1 MVYRDNPD
9 KPGESMEITQQ
20 KLPAGTT
27 LNDLPLAV
35 RKSSTFVGWCYDW
48 ECTDYVGSE
57 DRLLG
62 DLTLYAAYTDMQ
74 PMESVTMDTYA
85 RAYDVA
91 TDFAIGIT
99 NTGDV
104 LDNAE
109 ILAACK
115 IKNVSDPSEEITMAV
130 TRGEDNTCTVSNS
143 NGWQPG
149 ASYKLTLKN
158 DQLYF
163 TGFDKTIREYDFTV
177 HREETKN
184 VELNREI
191 RYIHTRELS
200 NLTVNGKTADSVSV
214 AVMTVGIDGEIQ
226 GEGSDTTGS
235 FTYTKDSL
243 QTGDIVGVYSGD
255 VIPSMDLAAGDN
267 SDVSYFEITGC
278 NGNQYEYRGAKTE
291 DVLFTPDVFPL
302 EKSKDQDGDPDNHSV
317 TVAVGELTFGDDE
330 MSQALNLDES
340 TTVDPGTEPE
350 QDGEMIITWKN
361 QEGTFNTQPLT
372 IKIRLHW
379 DNLRDGYYIAFDSQ
393 GGSYVDTIMG
403 KYNSDIEKPED
414 PVRTGYRFAGWYEDE
429 ELTTPYTIPAKM
441 PNKERMVYAKWEAED
456 VGYQVVE
463 YLEGTNGVYEAQ
475 DPISYSGLTDTEVT
489 PKPAEHEGYETPK
502 EKTETVR
509 ADGTT
514 VVKYYYPRAEYHLTF
529 LMEENGETVASDDY
543 RYGTFLTAPAV
554 YRPGYEFQGWSP
566 EVPESVPA
574 GNMTYTATWKASDG
588 IPYAVRYYV
597 EEPEEGGYTLSEIKT
612 MTGTTGET
620 VTASEGDYSSV
631 VYHRKGELASGEVKA
646 DGSLVLKVYYDLN
659 IYTLTYDPKG
669 GTLDETTLTAR
680 PGERIGVPVPVREG
694 YTFEGWYLD
703 EEYQQ
708 SFGETMPDHDL
719 TVYAKWE
726 QQTVNYMVRHYQ
738 EKLWSITGNEEIP
751 YKREFNA
758 KNYELTEEESFA
770 AHAGDSVT
778 PEVKSYTGFSAPEKQ
793 TVEVLGDGSLVVNYY
808 YTRNTGLLLLEVTG
822 NPDGKEFARVQYV
835 PYGIPIGEIK
845 AVVERQNDRAGYTFE
860 VWYTDGNHQNPFDGI
875 MPAVDANT
883 EEPDAWNDGFK
894 IYGKWT
900 PVPSEYRV
908 EHYQQNPFDPR
919 SYILVEEET
928 KTALTDTEVT
938 PEVKSYPGFQSSEAQ
953 TLWVT
958 GYDVA
963 CMQYYY
969 DRNSYSVTYVKNNGE
984 ADETA
989 DVMYGAV
996 ISEVPK
1002 YSGHAFAGW
1011 YEDAALTVSFEG
1023 KTMPMHALTLYAKWE
1038 PGKKT
1043 YQVIH
1048 QLQSA
1053 DGSDTWE
1060 TAETETFTGTA
1071 GDSVEPEVKAYDGF
1085 TAPEK
1090 QRCTLTVSD
1099 DPDTITYRYRRNSYQ
1114 VTMVTNNGDPATE
1127 KTYLY
1132 GTRVEE
1138 MPERAGY
1145 SFDGWYQD
1153 AGLTKVFD
1161 GTVPAQNS
1169 TIYAKWEPRATY
1181 YWVKYS
1187 LQNANDNGHTVASME
1202 SLLGRTEDVI
1212 TPEVRKFEGYIS
1224 PQPQTGQIQGGKVL
1238 VIEYLYE
1245 REVHTLQLENND
1257 GTEPKQQ
1264 QMKQGAAIP
1273 APSMRKGYTFMGW
1286 YGEETVLGIT
1296 IDRESWKKAP
1306 SGSYADTVTFQI
1318 SYVDATD

>member
-9 KPGESMEITQQ
+9 KPGERMEITQQ

-115 IKNVSDPSEEITMAV
+115 IKNVSDPSEEITLAV
-130 TRGEDNTCTVSNS
+130 TRGEDNTCTVSNP

-177 HREETKN
+177 YREETKN

-200 NLTVNGKTADSVSV
+200 NLTVNGNTADSVSV

-403 KYNSDIEKPED
+403 KYNSDIEEPED

-620 VTASEGDYSSV
+620 VTAPEGDYSSV

-758 KNYELTEEESFA
+758 K
-770 AHAGDSVT
+770 
-778 PEVKSYTGFSAPEKQ
+778 
-793 TVEVLGDGSLVVNYY
+793 
-808 YTRNTGLLLLEVTG
+808 
-822 NPDGKEFARVQYV
+822 
-835 PYGIPIGEIK
+835 
-845 AVVERQNDRAGYTFE
+845 
-860 VWYTDGNHQNPFDGI
+860 
-875 MPAVDANT
+875 
-883 EEPDAWNDGFK
+883 
-894 IYGKWT
+894 
-900 PVPSEYRV
+900 
-908 EHYQQNPFDPR
+908 
-919 SYILVEEET
+919 
-928 KTALTDTEVT
+928 
-938 PEVKSYPGFQSSEAQ
+938 
-953 TLWVT
+953 
-958 GYDVA
+958 
-963 CMQYYY
+963 
-969 DRNSYSVTYVKNNGE
+969 
-984 ADETA
+984 
-989 DVMYGAV
+989 
-996 ISEVPK
+996 
-1002 YSGHAFAGW
+1002 
-1011 YEDAALTVSFEG
+1011 
-1023 KTMPMHALTLYAKWE
+1023 TM
-1038 PGKKT
+1038 
-1043 YQVIH
+1043 
-1048 QLQSA
+1048 
-1053 DGSDTWE
+1053 
-1060 TAETETFTGTA
+1060 
-1071 GDSVEPEVKAYDGF
+1071 
-1085 TAPEK
+1085 
-1090 QRCTLTVSD
+1090 
-1099 DPDTITYRYRRNSYQ
+1099 N
-1114 VTMVTNNGDPATE
+1114 
-1127 KTYLY
+1127 
-1132 GTRVEE
+1132 
-1138 MPERAGY
+1138 
-1145 SFDGWYQD
+1145 
-1153 AGLTKVFD
+1153 
-1161 GTVPAQNS
+1161 
-1169 TIYAKWEPRATY
+1169 
-1181 YWVKYS
+1181 
-1187 LQNANDNGHTVASME
+1187 
-1202 SLLGRTEDVI
+1202 
-1212 TPEVRKFEGYIS
+1212 
-1224 PQPQTGQIQGGKVL
+1224 
-1238 VIEYLYE
+1238 
-1245 REVHTLQLENND
+1245 
-1257 GTEPKQQ
+1257 
-1264 QMKQGAAIP
+1264 
-1273 APSMRKGYTFMGW
+1273 
-1286 YGEETVLGIT
+1286 
-1296 IDRESWKKAP
+1296 
-1306 SGSYADTVTFQI
+1306 
-1318 SYVDATD
+1318 

>member
-115 IKNVSDPSEEITMAV
+115 IKNVSDPSEEITLAV
-130 TRGEDNTCTVSNS
+130 TRGEDNTCTVSNP

-177 HREETKN
+177 YREETKN

-214 AVMTVGIDGEIQ
+214 AV
-226 GEGSDTTGS
+226 
-235 FTYTKDSL
+235 
-243 QTGDIVGVYSGD
+243 
-255 VIPSMDLAAGDN
+255 
-267 SDVSYFEITGC
+267 
-278 NGNQYEYRGAKTE
+278 
-291 DVLFTPDVFPL
+291 
-302 EKSKDQDGDPDNHSV
+302 
-317 TVAVGELTFGDDE
+317 GELTFGDDE

-340 TTVDPGTEPE
+340 TTVDPGTKPE

-403 KYNSDIEKPED
+403 KYNSDIKKPED

-620 VTASEGDYSSV
+620 VTAPEGDYSSV

-703 EEYQQ
+703 EEYPQ
-708 SFGETMPDHDL
+708 SFGKRMPDHDL

-758 KNYELTEEESFA
+758 K
-770 AHAGDSVT
+770 
-778 PEVKSYTGFSAPEKQ
+778 
-793 TVEVLGDGSLVVNYY
+793 
-808 YTRNTGLLLLEVTG
+808 
-822 NPDGKEFARVQYV
+822 
-835 PYGIPIGEIK
+835 
-845 AVVERQNDRAGYTFE
+845 
-860 VWYTDGNHQNPFDGI
+860 
-875 MPAVDANT
+875 
-883 EEPDAWNDGFK
+883 
-894 IYGKWT
+894 
-900 PVPSEYRV
+900 
-908 EHYQQNPFDPR
+908 
-919 SYILVEEET
+919 
-928 KTALTDTEVT
+928 
-938 PEVKSYPGFQSSEAQ
+938 
-953 TLWVT
+953 
-958 GYDVA
+958 
-963 CMQYYY
+963 
-969 DRNSYSVTYVKNNGE
+969 
-984 ADETA
+984 
-989 DVMYGAV
+989 
-996 ISEVPK
+996 
-1002 YSGHAFAGW
+1002 
-1011 YEDAALTVSFEG
+1011 
-1023 KTMPMHALTLYAKWE
+1023 TM
-1038 PGKKT
+1038 
-1043 YQVIH
+1043 
-1048 QLQSA
+1048 
-1053 DGSDTWE
+1053 
-1060 TAETETFTGTA
+1060 
-1071 GDSVEPEVKAYDGF
+1071 
-1085 TAPEK
+1085 
-1090 QRCTLTVSD
+1090 
-1099 DPDTITYRYRRNSYQ
+1099 N
-1114 VTMVTNNGDPATE
+1114 
-1127 KTYLY
+1127 
-1132 GTRVEE
+1132 
-1138 MPERAGY
+1138 
-1145 SFDGWYQD
+1145 
-1153 AGLTKVFD
+1153 
-1161 GTVPAQNS
+1161 
-1169 TIYAKWEPRATY
+1169 
-1181 YWVKYS
+1181 
-1187 LQNANDNGHTVASME
+1187 
-1202 SLLGRTEDVI
+1202 
-1212 TPEVRKFEGYIS
+1212 
-1224 PQPQTGQIQGGKVL
+1224 
-1238 VIEYLYE
+1238 
-1245 REVHTLQLENND
+1245 
-1257 GTEPKQQ
+1257 
-1264 QMKQGAAIP
+1264 
-1273 APSMRKGYTFMGW
+1273 
-1286 YGEETVLGIT
+1286 
-1296 IDRESWKKAP
+1296 
-1306 SGSYADTVTFQI
+1306 
-1318 SYVDATD
+1318 

>member
-1 MVYRDNPD
+1 
-9 KPGESMEITQQ
+9 MEITQQ

-130 TRGEDNTCTVSNS
+130 TRGEDNTCTVSNP

-177 HREETKN
+177 YREETKN

-200 NLTVNGKTADSVSV
+200 NLTVNGNTADSVSV

-340 TTVDPGTEPE
+340 TTVDPGTKPE

-403 KYNSDIEKPED
+403 KYNSDIKKPED

-529 LMEENGETVASDDY
+529 PMEENGETVASDDY

-620 VTASEGDYSSV
+620 VTAPEGDYSSV

-659 IYTLTYDPKG
+659 TYTLTYDPKG

-835 PYGIPIGEIK
+835 PYGTPIGEIK

-860 VWYTDGNHQNPFDGI
+860 GWYTDGNHQNPFDGI
-875 MPAVDANT
+875 MRQWMRTQRNRMPGTMVLKSMENGPRFRVST
-883 EEPDAWNDGFK
+883 AWN
-894 IYGKWT
+894 IT
-900 PVPSEYRV
+900 SRIHSIRV
-908 EHYQQNPFDPR
+908 R
-919 SYILVEEET
+919 
-928 KTALTDTEVT
+928 
-938 PEVKSYPGFQSSEAQ
+938 
-953 TLWVT
+953 
-958 GYDVA
+958 
-963 CMQYYY
+963 
-969 DRNSYSVTYVKNNGE
+969 
-984 ADETA
+984 
-989 DVMYGAV
+989 
-996 ISEVPK
+996 IS
-1002 YSGHAFAGW
+1002 W
-1011 YEDAALTVSFEG
+1011 
-1023 KTMPMHALTLYAKWE
+1023 
-1038 PGKKT
+1038 
-1043 YQVIH
+1043 
-1048 QLQSA
+1048 
-1053 DGSDTWE
+1053 
-1060 TAETETFTGTA
+1060 
-1071 GDSVEPEVKAYDGF
+1071 
-1085 TAPEK
+1085 
-1090 QRCTLTVSD
+1090 
-1099 DPDTITYRYRRNSYQ
+1099 
-1114 VTMVTNNGDPATE
+1114 
-1127 KTYLY
+1127 
-1132 GTRVEE
+1132 
-1138 MPERAGY
+1138 
-1145 SFDGWYQD
+1145 
-1153 AGLTKVFD
+1153 
-1161 GTVPAQNS
+1161 
-1169 TIYAKWEPRATY
+1169 
-1181 YWVKYS
+1181 
-1187 LQNANDNGHTVASME
+1187 
-1202 SLLGRTEDVI
+1202 
-1212 TPEVRKFEGYIS
+1212 
-1224 PQPQTGQIQGGKVL
+1224 
-1238 VIEYLYE
+1238 
-1245 REVHTLQLENND
+1245 
-1257 GTEPKQQ
+1257 
-1264 QMKQGAAIP
+1264 
-1273 APSMRKGYTFMGW
+1273 
-1286 YGEETVLGIT
+1286 
-1296 IDRESWKKAP
+1296 WKKRQRQP
-1306 SGSYADTVTFQI
+1306 
-1318 SYVDATD
+1318 

>member
-115 IKNVSDPSEEITMAV
+115 IKNVSDPSEEITLAV
-130 TRGEDNTCTVSNS
+130 TRGEDNTCTVSNP

-719 TVYAKWE
+719 TVM
-726 QQTVNYMVRHYQ
+726 QNGNSRR
-738 EKLWSITGNEEIP
+738 SII
-751 YKREFNA
+751 
-758 KNYELTEEESFA
+758 
-770 AHAGDSVT
+770 
-778 PEVKSYTGFSAPEKQ
+778 
-793 TVEVLGDGSLVVNYY
+793 
-808 YTRNTGLLLLEVTG
+808 
-822 NPDGKEFARVQYV
+822 
-835 PYGIPIGEIK
+835 
-845 AVVERQNDRAGYTFE
+845 
-860 VWYTDGNHQNPFDGI
+860 W
-875 MPAVDANT
+875 
-883 EEPDAWNDGFK
+883 
-894 IYGKWT
+894 
-900 PVPSEYRV
+900 
-908 EHYQQNPFDPR
+908 
-919 SYILVEEET
+919 
-928 KTALTDTEVT
+928 
-938 PEVKSYPGFQSSEAQ
+938 
-953 TLWVT
+953 
-958 GYDVA
+958 
-963 CMQYYY
+963 
-969 DRNSYSVTYVKNNGE
+969 
-984 ADETA
+984 
-989 DVMYGAV
+989 
-996 ISEVPK
+996 
-1002 YSGHAFAGW
+1002 
-1011 YEDAALTVSFEG
+1011 
-1023 KTMPMHALTLYAKWE
+1023 
-1038 PGKKT
+1038 
-1043 YQVIH
+1043 
-1048 QLQSA
+1048 
-1053 DGSDTWE
+1053 
-1060 TAETETFTGTA
+1060 
-1071 GDSVEPEVKAYDGF
+1071 
-1085 TAPEK
+1085 
-1090 QRCTLTVSD
+1090 
-1099 DPDTITYRYRRNSYQ
+1099 
-1114 VTMVTNNGDPATE
+1114 
-1127 KTYLY
+1127 
-1132 GTRVEE
+1132 
-1138 MPERAGY
+1138 
-1145 SFDGWYQD
+1145 
-1153 AGLTKVFD
+1153 
-1161 GTVPAQNS
+1161 
-1169 TIYAKWEPRATY
+1169 
-1181 YWVKYS
+1181 
-1187 LQNANDNGHTVASME
+1187 
-1202 SLLGRTEDVI
+1202 
-1212 TPEVRKFEGYIS
+1212 
-1224 PQPQTGQIQGGKVL
+1224 
-1238 VIEYLYE
+1238 
-1245 REVHTLQLENND
+1245 
-1257 GTEPKQQ
+1257 
-1264 QMKQGAAIP
+1264 
-1273 APSMRKGYTFMGW
+1273 
-1286 YGEETVLGIT
+1286 
-1296 IDRESWKKAP
+1296 
-1306 SGSYADTVTFQI
+1306 
-1318 SYVDATD
+1318 

>member
-20 KLPAGTT
+20 KLPSGTT

-115 IKNVSDPSEEITMAV
+115 IKNVSDPSEEITLAV
-130 TRGEDNTCTVSNS
+130 TRGEDNTCTVSNP

-158 DQLYF
+158 AQLYF

-719 TVYAKWE
+719 TVM
-726 QQTVNYMVRHYQ
+726 QNGNSRR
-738 EKLWSITGNEEIP
+738 SII
-751 YKREFNA
+751 
-758 KNYELTEEESFA
+758 
-770 AHAGDSVT
+770 
-778 PEVKSYTGFSAPEKQ
+778 
-793 TVEVLGDGSLVVNYY
+793 
-808 YTRNTGLLLLEVTG
+808 
-822 NPDGKEFARVQYV
+822 
-835 PYGIPIGEIK
+835 
-845 AVVERQNDRAGYTFE
+845 
-860 VWYTDGNHQNPFDGI
+860 W
-875 MPAVDANT
+875 
-883 EEPDAWNDGFK
+883 
-894 IYGKWT
+894 
-900 PVPSEYRV
+900 
-908 EHYQQNPFDPR
+908 
-919 SYILVEEET
+919 
-928 KTALTDTEVT
+928 
-938 PEVKSYPGFQSSEAQ
+938 
-953 TLWVT
+953 
-958 GYDVA
+958 
-963 CMQYYY
+963 
-969 DRNSYSVTYVKNNGE
+969 
-984 ADETA
+984 
-989 DVMYGAV
+989 
-996 ISEVPK
+996 
-1002 YSGHAFAGW
+1002 
-1011 YEDAALTVSFEG
+1011 
-1023 KTMPMHALTLYAKWE
+1023 
-1038 PGKKT
+1038 
-1043 YQVIH
+1043 
-1048 QLQSA
+1048 
-1053 DGSDTWE
+1053 
-1060 TAETETFTGTA
+1060 
-1071 GDSVEPEVKAYDGF
+1071 
-1085 TAPEK
+1085 
-1090 QRCTLTVSD
+1090 
-1099 DPDTITYRYRRNSYQ
+1099 
-1114 VTMVTNNGDPATE
+1114 
-1127 KTYLY
+1127 
-1132 GTRVEE
+1132 
-1138 MPERAGY
+1138 
-1145 SFDGWYQD
+1145 
-1153 AGLTKVFD
+1153 
-1161 GTVPAQNS
+1161 
-1169 TIYAKWEPRATY
+1169 
-1181 YWVKYS
+1181 
-1187 LQNANDNGHTVASME
+1187 
-1202 SLLGRTEDVI
+1202 
-1212 TPEVRKFEGYIS
+1212 
-1224 PQPQTGQIQGGKVL
+1224 
-1238 VIEYLYE
+1238 
-1245 REVHTLQLENND
+1245 
-1257 GTEPKQQ
+1257 
-1264 QMKQGAAIP
+1264 
-1273 APSMRKGYTFMGW
+1273 
-1286 YGEETVLGIT
+1286 
-1296 IDRESWKKAP
+1296 
-1306 SGSYADTVTFQI
+1306 
-1318 SYVDATD
+1318 

>member
-115 IKNVSDPSEEITMAV
+115 IKNVSDPSEEITLAV
-130 TRGEDNTCTVSNS
+130 TRGEDNTCTVSNP

-463 YLEGTNGVYEAQ
+463 YLEGTTGVYEAQ

-719 TVYAKWE
+719 TVM
-726 QQTVNYMVRHYQ
+726 QNGNSRR
-738 EKLWSITGNEEIP
+738 SII
-751 YKREFNA
+751 
-758 KNYELTEEESFA
+758 
-770 AHAGDSVT
+770 
-778 PEVKSYTGFSAPEKQ
+778 
-793 TVEVLGDGSLVVNYY
+793 
-808 YTRNTGLLLLEVTG
+808 
-822 NPDGKEFARVQYV
+822 
-835 PYGIPIGEIK
+835 
-845 AVVERQNDRAGYTFE
+845 
-860 VWYTDGNHQNPFDGI
+860 W
-875 MPAVDANT
+875 
-883 EEPDAWNDGFK
+883 
-894 IYGKWT
+894 
-900 PVPSEYRV
+900 
-908 EHYQQNPFDPR
+908 
-919 SYILVEEET
+919 
-928 KTALTDTEVT
+928 
-938 PEVKSYPGFQSSEAQ
+938 
-953 TLWVT
+953 
-958 GYDVA
+958 
-963 CMQYYY
+963 
-969 DRNSYSVTYVKNNGE
+969 
-984 ADETA
+984 
-989 DVMYGAV
+989 
-996 ISEVPK
+996 
-1002 YSGHAFAGW
+1002 
-1011 YEDAALTVSFEG
+1011 
-1023 KTMPMHALTLYAKWE
+1023 
-1038 PGKKT
+1038 
-1043 YQVIH
+1043 
-1048 QLQSA
+1048 
-1053 DGSDTWE
+1053 
-1060 TAETETFTGTA
+1060 
-1071 GDSVEPEVKAYDGF
+1071 
-1085 TAPEK
+1085 
-1090 QRCTLTVSD
+1090 
-1099 DPDTITYRYRRNSYQ
+1099 
-1114 VTMVTNNGDPATE
+1114 
-1127 KTYLY
+1127 
-1132 GTRVEE
+1132 
-1138 MPERAGY
+1138 
-1145 SFDGWYQD
+1145 
-1153 AGLTKVFD
+1153 
-1161 GTVPAQNS
+1161 
-1169 TIYAKWEPRATY
+1169 
-1181 YWVKYS
+1181 
-1187 LQNANDNGHTVASME
+1187 
-1202 SLLGRTEDVI
+1202 
-1212 TPEVRKFEGYIS
+1212 
-1224 PQPQTGQIQGGKVL
+1224 
-1238 VIEYLYE
+1238 
-1245 REVHTLQLENND
+1245 
-1257 GTEPKQQ
+1257 
-1264 QMKQGAAIP
+1264 
-1273 APSMRKGYTFMGW
+1273 
-1286 YGEETVLGIT
+1286 
-1296 IDRESWKKAP
+1296 
-1306 SGSYADTVTFQI
+1306 
-1318 SYVDATD
+1318 

>member
-1 MVYRDNPD
+1 
-9 KPGESMEITQQ
+9 MEITQQ

-130 TRGEDNTCTVSNS
+130 TRGEDNTCTVSNP

-177 HREETKN
+177 YREETKN

-200 NLTVNGKTADSVSV
+200 NLTVNGNTADSVSV

-340 TTVDPGTEPE
+340 TTVDPGTKPE

-403 KYNSDIEKPED
+403 KYNSDIKKPED

-529 LMEENGETVASDDY
+529 PMEENGETVASDDY

-620 VTASEGDYSSV
+620 VTAPEGDYSSV

-659 IYTLTYDPKG
+659 TYTLTYDPKG

-835 PYGIPIGEIK
+835 PYGTPIGEIK

-860 VWYTDGNHQNPFDGI
+860 GWYTDGNHQNPFDGI

-908 EHYQQNPFDPR
+908 EHYQQNPFDPS

-1038 PGKKT
+1038 PEKKT

-1224 PQPQTGQIQGGKVL
+1224 PQPQTGQIQGRKVL

-1273 APSMRKGYTFMGW
+1273 ASSMRKGYTFMGW

>member
-1 MVYRDNPD
+1 M
-9 KPGESMEITQQ
+9 
-20 KLPAGTT
+20 
-27 LNDLPLAV
+27 
-35 RKSSTFVGWCYDW
+35 
-48 ECTDYVGSE
+48 
-57 DRLLG
+57 
-62 DLTLYAAYTDMQ
+62 
-74 PMESVTMDTYA
+74 
-85 RAYDVA
+85 
-91 TDFAIGIT
+91 
-99 NTGDV
+99 
-104 LDNAE
+104 
-109 ILAACK
+109 
-115 IKNVSDPSEEITMAV
+115 
-130 TRGEDNTCTVSNS
+130 
-143 NGWQPG
+143 
-149 ASYKLTLKN
+149 
-158 DQLYF
+158 
-163 TGFDKTIREYDFTV
+163 
-177 HREETKN
+177 
-184 VELNREI
+184 
-191 RYIHTRELS
+191 
-200 NLTVNGKTADSVSV
+200 
-214 AVMTVGIDGEIQ
+214 
-226 GEGSDTTGS
+226 
-235 FTYTKDSL
+235 
-243 QTGDIVGVYSGD
+243 
-255 VIPSMDLAAGDN
+255 
-267 SDVSYFEITGC
+267 
-278 NGNQYEYRGAKTE
+278 
-291 DVLFTPDVFPL
+291 
-302 EKSKDQDGDPDNHSV
+302 
-317 TVAVGELTFGDDE
+317 
-330 MSQALNLDES
+330 
-340 TTVDPGTEPE
+340 
-350 QDGEMIITWKN
+350 
-361 QEGTFNTQPLT
+361 
-372 IKIRLHW
+372 
-379 DNLRDGYYIAFDSQ
+379 
-393 GGSYVDTIMG
+393 
-403 KYNSDIEKPED
+403 
-414 PVRTGYRFAGWYEDE
+414 
-429 ELTTPYTIPAKM
+429 
-441 PNKERMVYAKWEAED
+441 
-456 VGYQVVE
+456 
-463 YLEGTNGVYEAQ
+463 
-475 DPISYSGLTDTEVT
+475 
-489 PKPAEHEGYETPK
+489 
-502 EKTETVR
+502 
-509 ADGTT
+509 
-514 VVKYYYPRAEYHLTF
+514 
-529 LMEENGETVASDDY
+529 
-543 RYGTFLTAPAV
+543 
-554 YRPGYEFQGWSP
+554 
-566 EVPESVPA
+566 
-574 GNMTYTATWKASDG
+574 
-588 IPYAVRYYV
+588 
-597 EEPEEGGYTLSEIKT
+597 
-612 MTGTTGET
+612 
-620 VTASEGDYSSV
+620 
-631 VYHRKGELASGEVKA
+631 
-646 DGSLVLKVYYDLN
+646 
-659 IYTLTYDPKG
+659 
-669 GTLDETTLTAR
+669 
-680 PGERIGVPVPVREG
+680 
-694 YTFEGWYLD
+694 
-703 EEYQQ
+703 
-708 SFGETMPDHDL
+708 
-719 TVYAKWE
+719 
-726 QQTVNYMVRHYQ
+726 
-738 EKLWSITGNEEIP
+738 
-751 YKREFNA
+751 
-758 KNYELTEEESFA
+758 
-770 AHAGDSVT
+770 
-778 PEVKSYTGFSAPEKQ
+778 KSYTGFSAPEKQ

-835 PYGIPIGEIK
+835 PYGTPIGEIK
-845 AVVERQNDRAGYTFE
+845 AVVERKNDRAGYTFE
-860 VWYTDGNHQNPFDGI
+860 GWYTDGNHQNPFDGI

-908 EHYQQNPFDPR
+908 EHYQQNPFDPS

-1048 QLQSA
+1048 QLQCA

-1187 LQNANDNGHTVASME
+1187 LQNANDNGYTVASME

-1286 YGEETVLGIT
+1286 YTDSTLQTVYTGKQREDTDCGRSCRCHTQCETAGSKRIHLHRLDTGTSGEDPE
-1296 IDRESWKKAP
+1296 
-1306 SGSYADTVTFQI
+1306 
-1318 SYVDATD
+1318 